1 MKAAGST
8 IPLSDFDREIVE
20 RITAAGG
27 RVYLVGGV
35 LRDLLLGREPQDR
48 DYCVTGLTGEE
59 FQNLFPQAA
68 LVGKDF
74 PVFILKGDTY
84 ALARREKKT
93 AKGYRGFEI
102 FSSPQVSIEEDL
114 KRRDLTVNAMALDL
128 STGQLID
135 PYGGLEDLRRGIL
148 RAVSPA
154 FAEDPLRVYRTARLA
169 AHLGFRVDPSTLK
182 LMGELKGELPYLSP
196 ERVGEELKKALA
208 SPQPSRF
215 FQVLGLAGVMDV
227 HFPEL
232 TALGELPPPFP
243 GWDSALVYTLDLL
256 DRVAF
261 LTPEGPLRFAALV
274 HALEDGGASLSQR
287 LRLPRRFSSL
297 GKAMAQELP
306 RVLKLEVLPERQ
318 GVILLQNLA
327 KIPSGMEAAS
337 ILLQALSLA
346 TGDPS
351 LLALKDKL
359 KRWSREVLA
368 LTGKDIEAP
377 PGPLFGE
384 KLLQARMER
393 LRSLRRG

>member
-1 MKAAGST
+1 M
-8 IPLSDFDREIVE
+8 
-20 RITAAGG
+20 TAAGG

-169 AHLGFRVDPSTLK
+169 AHLGFRVDP
-182 LMGELKGELPYLSP
+182 
-196 ERVGEELKKALA
+196 
-208 SPQPSRF
+208 
-215 FQVLGLAGVMDV
+215 
-227 HFPEL
+227 
-232 TALGELPPPFP
+232 
-243 GWDSALVYTLDLL
+243 
-256 DRVAF
+256 
-261 LTPEGPLRFAALV
+261 
-274 HALEDGGASLSQR
+274 
-287 LRLPRRFSSL
+287 
-297 GKAMAQELP
+297 
-306 RVLKLEVLPERQ
+306 
-318 GVILLQNLA
+318 
-327 KIPSGMEAAS
+327 
-337 ILLQALSLA
+337 
-346 TGDPS
+346 
-351 LLALKDKL
+351 
-359 KRWSREVLA
+359 
-368 LTGKDIEAP
+368 
-377 PGPLFGE
+377 
-384 KLLQARMER
+384 
-393 LRSLRRG
+393 